1 MYYSE
6 ERNDTFTNKIIIKV
20 ITTNWHTELFHVNF
34 EIRDYIKFIFYWL
47 GKRRSQTLA
56 RDGYFRGTGQFFFF
70 HICCCLVLFYLL
82 PCFFVVKVT
91 CHLLSMLK
99 WIYVCKQ
106 KTQQNQHQQMEQEW
120 FDQILQWH
128 VKCHNPSAYIS
139 ICIWEWR
146 WFFLF
151 LRILQNNNKNRK
163 EESLRSYGTRIQRK
177 TEEHNRMMSRES
189 INAKELLPSPS
200 Q

>member
-56 RDGYFRGTGQFFFF
+56 RDGYFRGTGQFFLFIF
-70 HICCCLVLFYLL
+70 VVVWFSSIYCLVV
-82 PCFFVVKVT
+82 FVVKVT

-106 KTQQNQHQQMEQEW
+106 KLNKTSTSKWNKSDLIKSFNDMSSATTPQH
-120 FDQILQWH
+120 I
-128 VKCHNPSAYIS
+128 
-139 ICIWEWR
+139 
-146 WFFLF
+146 FLF
-151 LRILQNNNKNRK
+151 VFENEDDFFFFFVFYKI
-163 EESLRSYGTRIQRK
+163 IIK
-177 TEEHNRMMSRES
+177 TEKKRV
-189 INAKELLPSPS
+189 
-200 Q
+200 